1 MAHFQMLYKNPEV
14 DVRRKY
20 SCWFHFALIISLL
33 MMTILFYSFQ
43 KFEHRKELSFSP
55 LPPLILVKPPQT
67 TQPKKPV
74 PPRKPVIPVE
84 ADENEDPPEDFVFP
98 TTEIDF
104 SRLLKEVPPPYEE
117 PEPEYEFVA
126 VEQKPRVIK
135 RVTPVYPELAKKVG
149 AEGLVVVKVL
159 INTKGDVEKVKVI
172 KSNPL
177 LDETAITAVRQFKF
191 QPGKQRDRY
200 VKVWMSIPFRFRLR

>member
-1 MAHFQMLYKNPEV
+1 MAHFRMLYKNPEV

-20 SCWFHFALIISLL
+20 RRWFHFALIISLL
-33 MMTILFYSFQ
+33 LMTILFYSFQ
-43 KFEHRKELSFSP
+43 KFEHCKKPNLTP
-55 LPPLILVKPPQT
+55 LPPIKMVKPPKT

-74 PPRKPVIPVE
+74 PPRKPFIPVE
-84 ADENEDPPEDFVFP
+84 AEEDEDPPEDFVFP

-104 SRLLKEVPPPYEE
+104 SQLMKDVPPPYEE
-117 PEPEYEFVA
+117 PEPEYEFIA

-135 RVTPVYPELAKKVG
+135 RVTPVYPELAQKVG

-159 INTKGDVEKVKVI
+159 INTKGEVEKVKVI

-177 LDETAITAVRQFKF
+177 LDEAALTAVRQFKF

-200 VKVWMSIPFRFRLR
+200 VKVWMSIPFRFKLR

>member
-1 MAHFQMLYKNPEV
+1 MAHFRMLYKNPEV
-14 DVRRKY
+14 DIRRKY
-20 SCWFHFALIISLL
+20 RRWLHFALIVSLL
-33 MMTILFYSFQ
+33 LMTILFYSFQ
-43 KFEHRKELSFSP
+43 KFEHRKKLSLSP
-55 LPPLILVKPPQT
+55 LPPIKLVKPPKT

-84 ADENEDPPEDFVFP
+84 AEGDEDSPEDFIFP

-104 SRLLKEVPPPYEE
+104 SSLMKDIPQPYEE

-126 VEQKPRVIK
+126 IEHKPRVIK
-135 RVTPVYPELAKKVG
+135 RVAPVYPELAKKVG
-149 AEGLVVVKVL
+149 AEGLVVLKVL

-177 LDETAITAVRQFKF
+177 LDEAAITAVRQFKF